1 MRPQSRVNKREKIIS
16 NQTKKILCKNKINQ
30 WIQPI
35 DWEKIFINYVYDKEL
50 ASEYIKNPKPSV
62 QNTNKNFTE
71 KYAKDLN

>member
-1 MRPQSRVNKREKIIS
+1 MIS
-16 NQTKKILCKNKINQ
+16 NQTKKMLSKNKINQ

-62 QNTNKNFTE
+62 QNTNKNFIE

>member
-1 MRPQSRVNKREKIIS
+1 MLS
-16 NQTKKILCKNKINQ
+16 KNKINQ

-50 ASEYIKNPKPSV
+50 VSEYIKNPKPSV
-62 QNTNKNFTE
+62 QNTNKNFIE

>member
-1 MRPQSRVNKREKIIS
+1 MIS
-16 NQTKKILCKNKINQ
+16 NQTKKMLSKNKINQ

-62 QNTNKNFTE
+62 T
-71 KYAKDLN
+71 KY